1 MKFNL
6 INVLIIILMF
16 AGINTQAN
24 EFDWLRDDS
33 RQSDKVTRYL
43 QQQNQQTEAWLKPT
57 VALQKTL
64 LAEWGNNRPQRGEQ
78 PWLQIGKVEYS
89 ITNHKGKR
97 ALRTRDLM
105 GQNLKMLVDISHR
118 QAQSDYYELG
128 SWTISPDLRYVAL
141 AEDYSG
147 AELYTITVIDL
158 FTQKE
163 RLIAK
168 DYAANIVWG
177 QDSKAIYLI
186 GLEDK
191 TQRPHTLQRF
201 NVVNVNAKAPEYL
214 LEETSKDWLLSFY
227 PSGNKDYA
235 LVQSNNESS
244 SEQRLLSLKSGNL
257 SAPIRPRKTNV
268 EYYADVDEEVLY
280 LNSNRDGA
288 FKLYRSSLSTP
299 SQWTTFYQPKS
310 GTQINNFYLFSAGP
324 VVITQAEQV
333 KKINVLSKNGAVRLT
348 IELGTKGKVEWL
360 SRAGDYNSNQ
370 LHIRTMSMV
379 TPPKWDR
386 LNTKTLQRTLLSQDN
401 YPSFDADLYR
411 TEQTYIQSG
420 NEYIPVTLAYRK
432 DKFNSKSAIFLY
444 GYGAYGVTMKPYF
457 MPQITSLMDR
467 GVVYAIAHVRGGG
480 YKGESWHKAGSGIN
494 KGVSIADFTQVA
506 ASMRGYKNGSHPIF
520 AIGGSA
526 GGTLVSASLNQR
538 PDLFSGAILQVPFVD
553 VVASMSDV
561 SLPLTAQQY
570 AEWGNPNSAYQL
582 SFMRAYDPIQ
592 NLRIQNYPPVLA
604 RVGLQ
609 DRRVPY
615 WEGAKYIAT
624 LSQMSQS
631 SGPYLLHTD
640 FKAGHASDRR
650 QSLANQAREYSFL
663 LTLDQLTKT
672 EQ

>member
-6 INVLIIILMF
+6 INVLIILLMF
-16 AGINTQAN
+16 SGVNIQAN

-33 RQSDKVTRYL
+33 RQSNKVTGYL

-57 VALQKTL
+57 LALQKAL
-64 LAEWGNNRPQRGEQ
+64 LAEWSNNRPQRGEQ
-78 PWLQIGKVEYS
+78 PWLQIGKAEYS
-89 ITNHKGKR
+89 ITHYKGKR

-118 QAQSDYYELG
+118 QAKSDYYELG
-128 SWTISPDLRYVAL
+128 TWTISSDLRYVAL

-158 FTQKE
+158 LTQKE
-163 RLIAK
+163 LLIAK
-168 DYAANIVWG
+168 DYAANIVWS
-177 QDSKAIYLI
+177 QDSKALYLI
-186 GLEDK
+186 GLEEK

-201 NVVNVNAKAPEYL
+201 YVADAKAPEYL

-227 PSGNKDYA
+227 SSGNKDYA

-244 SEQRLLSLKSGNL
+244 SEQRLLSLKSGSL
-257 SAPIRPRKTNV
+257 SAPIRPRKKNV
-268 EYYADVDEEVLY
+268 EYYADVDEETLY

-288 FKLYRSSLSTP
+288 FKLYRSSLSTL
-299 SQWTTFYQPKS
+299 SQWTTFYQPKAGS
-310 GTQINNFYLFSAGP
+310 QINNFYLFSAGP
-324 VVITQAEQV
+324 VVITQTEQV
-333 KKINVLSKNGAVRLT
+333 KNINVLSKNGAVRLT
-348 IELGTKGKVEWL
+348 IELGEKGKVEWL

-386 LNTKTLQRTLLSQDN
+386 LNTKTLERTLLSQDN
-401 YPSFDADLYR
+401 YPTFDATLYH
-411 TEQTYIQSG
+411 TEQVYIQSD
-420 NEYIPVTLAYRK
+420 NEQIPVTLAYRK
-432 DKFNSKSAIFLY
+432 DKFNSASAIFLY

-467 GVVYAIAHVRGGG
+467 GIVYAIAHVRGGG
-480 YKGESWHKAGSGIN
+480 YKGESWHKAGTGIN

-506 ASMRGYKNGSHPIF
+506 ASMRGYKNGAHPIF

-526 GGTLVSASLNQR
+526 GGTLVSAALNQR

-592 NLRIQNYPPVLA
+592 NLRMQNYPPVLA

-631 SGPYLLHTD
+631 TGPYLLHTD

>member
-1 MKFNL
+1 
-6 INVLIIILMF
+6 MF
-16 AGINTQAN
+16 TGINIQAN

-64 LAEWGNNRPQRGEQ
+64 LAEWSNNRPQRGEH
-78 PWLQIGKVEYS
+78 PWLQIGKAEYS
-89 ITNHKGKR
+89 ITNHKDKR
-97 ALRTRDLM
+97 ALRTRDLR

-158 FTQKE
+158 ITQKE
-163 RLIAK
+163 LLIAK

-177 QDSKAIYLI
+177 QDSKTLYLI
-186 GLEDK
+186 GLEEK

-201 NVVNVNAKAPEYL
+201 YVADAKAPEYL

-257 SAPIRPRKTNV
+257 SAPIRPRKADV
-268 EYYADVDEEVLY
+268 EYYADVGEETLY
-280 LNSNRDGA
+280 LNSNLDGA
-288 FKLYRSSLSTP
+288 FKLYRSSLSEP
-299 SQWTTFYQPKS
+299 SQWISFYQPKS
-310 GTQINNFYLFSAGP
+310 GVQINNFYLFSAGP
-324 VVITQAEQV
+324 VVITQTEQ
-333 KKINVLSKNGAVRLT
+333 INRIIVLSKRGHVRLS
-348 IELGTKGKVEWL
+348 IDLGTKGKVEWL

-370 LHIRTMSMV
+370 LYIRTMSMV

-386 LNTKTLQRTLLSQDN
+386 LNTKTLQRSLLSQDN
-401 YPSFDADLYR
+401 YPSFDAALYH

-480 YKGESWHKAGSGIN
+480 YKGEAWHKAGSGIN
-494 KGVSIADFTQVA
+494 KGASIADFTQVA
-506 ASMRGYKNGSHPIF
+506 ASMRGYQNGSHPIF

-570 AEWGNPNSAYQL
+570 AEWGDPNSANQL
-582 SFMRAYDPIQ
+582 SFMRAYDPIR
-592 NLRIQNYPPVLA
+592 NLKEQDYPPVLA

-615 WEGAKYIAT
+615 WEGAKYIAK
-624 LSQMSQS
+624 LSKISQG

-650 QSLANQAREYSFL
+650 LSLVNQAREYSFL
-663 LTLDQLTKT
+663 LTLDKLTKA